1 MKKIILLTVIVL
13 INYNCTKKTESK
25 YALISGE
32 LLNPEINNLFIYGNN
47 GYMKNIKINS
57 DGTFADTLKI
67 SAMYCRMFFDESIS
81 PLVVYVEKGDEVK
94 LIADLNDPSKT
105 SFVGFGAEKYNYALE
120 KQHTTKSFFDN
131 NQEEYRGE
139 DRLYN
144 LKEEEF
150 LKMVGEF
157 KQKREIL
164 LKETPELSANFIEI
178 EEENINNQY
187 LSKVYNYSVYNDN
200 LSRKYPNTLE
210 DFNFDNEKYF
220 IELFPYREIV
230 LNHFVNKLNDS
241 STIGL
246 STKTVQAFKS
256 DSIKNGIAQRL
267 SYSIAIG
274 NKNNEAL
281 FNSIKSFSSDA
292 KFQRKIK
299 EKFQTIKKLKAG
311 STAPNFNCENLNG
324 GKSTLSELRGKF
336 VYIDVWATWCG
347 PCRYEIPYFKTLEEE
362 FAHKNIQFVSIS
374 LDDLKNRKKWKEFIE
389 TEQLTGKQLIAED
402 KFNSDFAKKYAIVQ
416 IPRFIL
422 IDPDGNI
429 INADAPRPSEPEIL
443 QLFAEHI

>member
-1 MKKIILLTVIVL
+1 M
-13 INYNCTKKTESK
+13 IN
-25 YALISGE
+25 IQ
-32 LLNPEINNLFIYGNN
+32 
-47 GYMKNIKINS
+47 
-57 DGTFADTLKI
+57 
-67 SAMYCRMFFDESIS
+67 
-81 PLVVYVEKGDEVK
+81 KG
-94 LIADLNDPSKT
+94 
-105 SFVGFGAEKYNYALE
+105 
-120 KQHTTKSFFDN
+120 
-131 NQEEYRGE
+131 
-139 DRLYN
+139 LY
-144 LKEEEF
+144 
-150 LKMVGEF
+150 
-157 KQKREIL
+157 
-164 LKETPELSANFIEI
+164 
-178 EEENINNQY
+178 
-187 LSKVYNYSVYNDN
+187 
-200 LSRKYPNTLE
+200 
-210 DFNFDNEKYF
+210 NFDNEKYF
-220 IELFPYREIV
+220 IELIPYREIV

-246 STKTVQAFKS
+246 STKTIQAFKS

-267 SYSIAIG
+267 SYCIAIG

-311 STAPNFNCENLNG
+311 SIAPNFNCENLNG

-429 INADAPRPSEPEIL
+429 INADAPRPAEPEIL